1 MQSPT
6 IKRIGFG
13 ILGCL
18 LLLTPAGL
26 AQNQFPEPFAYPT
39 RNQTPEQQ
47 QKDQAACSQWAT
59 QQTGV
64 NPAQL
69 SPATTAQASQQ
80 GAVAQG
86 TVLRGAGRGAAVGTV
101 GGAIGGNAGQGAAIG
116 AGVGALGGLFVRRD
130 AEIAAAAQAQTR
142 VNAAEQQQLQTY
154 FRAWTACMQG
164 RGYTVN

>member
-1 MQSPT
+1 MNST

-18 LLLTPAGL
+18 LLPTPAGL

-47 QKDQAACSQWAT
+47 QKDQTACSQWAT

-64 NPAQL
+64 NPSQL
-69 SPATTAQASQQ
+69 SPATTTQSSQ
-80 GAVAQG
+80 QG

-142 VNAAEQQQLQTY
+142 ANVAEQQQLQTY

>member
-1 MQSPT
+1 MSTVMNST
-6 IKRIGFG
+6 IKRIGCG
-13 ILGCL
+13 VLSCL
-18 LLLTPAGL
+18 VLSTPAGL

-47 QKDQAACSQWAT
+47 QEDQAACSQWAT

-69 SPATTAQASQQ
+69 SSATTAQSSQQ
-80 GAVAQG
+80 GAVA
-86 TVLRGAGRGAAVGTV
+86 RGAGRGALFGTV
-101 GGAIGGNAGQGAAIG
+101 GGAISGGSVGQGAAIG
-116 AGVGALGGLFVRRD
+116 AGVGALGGLFVARD
-130 AEIAAAAQAQTR
+130 AETAASQTGA
-142 VNAAEQQQLQTY
+142 NAAEQQQLQTY